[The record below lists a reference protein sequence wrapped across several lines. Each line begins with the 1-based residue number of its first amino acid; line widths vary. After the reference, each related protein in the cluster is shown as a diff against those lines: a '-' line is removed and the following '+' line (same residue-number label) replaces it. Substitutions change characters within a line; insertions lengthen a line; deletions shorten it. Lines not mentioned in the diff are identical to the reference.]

1 MSLEDIVYQSLFFFS
16 FFLFGILGLSF
27 FVHLFRKQP
36 VKKMEQVNDQ
46 PKINEEIILNKELF
60 LADKKRREIIAEA
73 QRKRALK
80 IQREKETAR
89 YRESRY
95 SVVKPARRSGI
106 AVSKPIMSSTVIENR
121 SLEFYQ

>member
-36 VKKMEQVNDQ
+36 VKKTEYVNTH
-46 PKINEEIILNKELF
+46 PKIEENTKINKELF

-95 SVVKPARRSGI
+95 SVVKPVRKSGI
-106 AVSKPIMSSTVIENR
+106 SVSRPVMSSTVIENR

>member
-16 FFLFGILGLSF
+16 FFLFGIVGLSF

-36 VKKMEQVNDQ
+36 VKKIEQVNNQ
-46 PKINEEIILNKELF
+46 SKVNKEIMMNKELF
-60 LADKKRREIIAEA
+60 LADIKRREIIAEA

-80 IQREKETAR
+80 TQREKETAR
-89 YRESRY
+89 NRVSRY
-95 SVVKPARRSGI
+95 SVIKPVRENGISGSRP
-106 AVSKPIMSSTVIENR
+106 VMNSTVIENR